1 MHQAKTLAETLID
14 AGYIV
19 SFHKDHGNLYVSVI
33 SKKTKDIKL
42 DFIGFDH
49 NLEESLKKAKEKLD
63 RYEEKINEN

>member
-1 MHQAKTLAETLID
+1 MDLVENLVKKD
-14 AGYIV
+14 YIV

-63 RYEEKINEN
+63 KYEEKSNEN